1 MIKNILYMFEL
12 SELQKDKLASLAEDI
27 ALISA
32 LNKVFKEVVDH
43 YIPQVN
49 DQNNEL
55 LGSQFRAHDLSK
67 RIMNAVLLN
76 ITSYKA
82 EKIDK
87 KSLSRAK

>member
-55 LGSQFRAHDLSK
+55 LGSQFRAYDLSK

-76 ITSYKA
+76 ITSYKT